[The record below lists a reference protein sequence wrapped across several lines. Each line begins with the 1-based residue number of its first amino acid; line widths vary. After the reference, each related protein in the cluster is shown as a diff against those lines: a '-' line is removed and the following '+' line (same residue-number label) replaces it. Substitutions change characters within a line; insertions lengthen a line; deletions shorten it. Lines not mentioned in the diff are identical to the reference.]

1 MDAQFEELAQRL
13 ADDVERRFA
22 KRFDESEVRL
32 EERLATRLEER
43 LPKRVADDVEMR
55 LEGVIIRRL
64 DEAETRLSEGAR
76 VYMEELKSLVKLSA
90 EGYGATLEHIE
101 RQLTELNTK
110 FEIKVGDHDRV
121 LHDHASRIKALER
134 RR

>member
-1 MDAQFEELAQRL
+1 MEPQFEELAQRL

-43 LPKRVADDVEMR
+43 VAKRVADDVEMR
-55 LEGVIIRRL
+55 LEGGIIRRL

-90 EGYGATLEHIE
+90 EGCGATLEQIE
-101 RQLTELNTK
+101 RQLTELNTT
-110 FEIKVGDHDRV
+110 
-121 LHDHASRIKALER
+121 LHESRGWSAGVKR
-134 RR
+134 S